1 MMSRASSPPARRL
14 ALAGALSVLLA
25 ARDTLAQSCAMCTSS
40 FGENDPVS
48 RAFSW
53 SILFLMAMP
62 YTIFGTI
69 AALVLWSHRR
79 AGNRPRAT
87 VIDLA
92 RAARLLRRPAQAG
105 SNEGDLA

>member
-1 MMSRASSPPARRL
+1 MSRPHSSPVRRL
-14 ALAGALSVLLA
+14 ALVGTLTLLLTAGNA
-25 ARDTLAQSCAMCTSS
+25 LAQSCAMCTSS
-40 FGENDPVS
+40 FGENDPLS
-48 RAFSW
+48 RAISW

-69 AALVLWSHRR
+69 AAIVFFSHRR

-92 RAARLLRRPAQAG
+92 RAARLLRRSAPAG